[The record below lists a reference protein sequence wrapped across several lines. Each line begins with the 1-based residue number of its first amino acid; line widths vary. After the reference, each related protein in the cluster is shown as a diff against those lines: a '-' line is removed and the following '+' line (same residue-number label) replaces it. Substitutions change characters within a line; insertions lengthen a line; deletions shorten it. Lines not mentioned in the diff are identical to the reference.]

1 LKKQISWVNKE
12 QPEVSWELQGR
23 SLTLVHKN
31 KRYPVKQFNLIANGT
46 RDLYMVKNRD
56 GDLDIRAKPNLE
68 ETDEEIYQFKDD
80 VILVEFFKLSPLGT
94 KYLYFEMDDKTVP
107 MVEQLLINA
116 SPDKRSKYDAFIGR
130 NYKNIT

>member
-31 KRYPVKQFNLIANGT
+31 EWYAVKNFNLIANGT
-46 RDLYMVKNRD
+46 RDLYLIKDRD
-56 GDLDIRAKPNLE
+56 GDFDIRAKSNLK
-68 ETDEEIYQFKDD
+68 ETYEITYHYKDD